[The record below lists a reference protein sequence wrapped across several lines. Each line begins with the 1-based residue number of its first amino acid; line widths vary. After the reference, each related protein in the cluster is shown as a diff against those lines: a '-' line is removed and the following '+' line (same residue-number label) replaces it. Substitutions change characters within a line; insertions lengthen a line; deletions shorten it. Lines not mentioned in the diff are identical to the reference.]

1 MSTHGSQR
9 ARTVEAAL
17 RFVVDTG
24 VKPIVYPS
32 EGDVGDALLPSFSRI
47 RHDYL
52 PLVGQTP
59 AYGSRITIIA
69 A

>member
-32 EGDVGDALLPSFSRI
+32 EGDVGDALLLFFSGI
-47 RHDYL
+47 RHAYL
-52 PLVGQTP
+52 LPVDPTS
-59 AYGSRITIIA
+59 AHGSRITIIA